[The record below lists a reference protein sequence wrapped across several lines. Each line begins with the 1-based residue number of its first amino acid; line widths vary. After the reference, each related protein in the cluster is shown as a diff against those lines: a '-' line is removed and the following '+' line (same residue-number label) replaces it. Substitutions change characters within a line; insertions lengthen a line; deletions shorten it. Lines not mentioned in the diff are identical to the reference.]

1 MFRFKQFVV
10 RQQQCAM
17 KVGTDGVL
25 LGSWCR
31 VPVEGRVLDVG
42 TGTGLLA
49 LMVAQRSLKVDITAL
64 EIDREASLQAM
75 ENCQKSPWRE
85 RIKVLHTSLQ
95 EFGEMSADRFD
106 MVVCNPPY
114 FDRSLRCPDKKRT
127 TARHSETLSFDDLL
141 HFSVVLLKKEGSLSV
156 VLPEKESEVF
166 KDKAV
171 EKGLFLCRQMNVL
184 PTPKKDVKRRLM
196 EFSFEKKELEARNL
210 VIETERHIYTEE
222 YKNLT
227 QDFYLNF

>member
-114 FDRSLRCPDKKRT
+114 FDRSLRCQDKKRT

-171 EKGLFLCRQMNVL
+171 EKGLFLCRQMSVL
-184 PTPKKDVKRRLM
+184 PTPEKDVKRRLM
-196 EFSFEKKELEARNL
+196 EFSFEKKELEVRNL

>member
-141 HFSVVLLKKEGSLSV
+141 HFSAVLLKKEGSLSV

-171 EKGLFLCRQMNVL
+171 DKGLFLCRQMNVL

-196 EFSFEKKELEARNL
+196 EFSFEKKELEVRNL

>member
-141 HFSVVLLKKEGSLSV
+141 HFSAVLLKKEGSLSV

-171 EKGLFLCRQMNVL
+171 DKGLFLCRQMNVL